1 MQISGDKNAPVD
13 REEYLFVTKIEK
25 KRAMGCKLLKFYFYI
40 DHNLTDTL
48 RLNFIAKRKQQFTSH
63 DDEMRLT
70 TIANI

>member
-1 MQISGDKNAPVD
+1 
-13 REEYLFVTKIEK
+13 
-25 KRAMGCKLLKFYFYI
+25 LKFYFYI